1 MSRCPTFEAHSSY
14 ISPCSRRQSRT
25 SPIWGESRANRKLTH
40 YPKGHLPLTT
50 RGKARPDIRSE
61 KYVFSRSPTRQ
72 GCCVTSI
79 SPGLIDVGLH
89 FRADVLGVGQ
99 IKFSG
104 FQALVAKP
112 SLDVHQV
119 HTVPQ
124 PAGRTG
130 LSQAVEM
137 VFLADRACGTC
148 NLRGLPQMIFPLL
161 DRRFAVSAVQPGT
174 LGDGLELAE
183 EVALRVSILIH
194 KNPAA
199 MGRILFPLLEQF
211 NQFGGQRNPAF
222 LVIFGTKLTSSL
234 PSPVTWYLRCF
245 PSMSSQVAY
254 CTSCSRQA
262 VCKKNR

>member
-1 MSRCPTFEAHSSY
+1 MPRDAPVINAVCCVSVIGMTP
-14 ISPCSRRQSRT
+14 
-25 SPIWGESRANRKLTH
+25 
-40 YPKGHLPLTT
+40 
-50 RGKARPDIRSE
+50 
-61 KYVFSRSPTRQ
+61 SRSRYKSQ
-72 GCCVTSI
+72 RGQYVKRSGWRISI
-79 SPGLIDVGLH
+79 RPGLIDVGLH

-124 PAGRTG
+124 PAGRAG

-254 CTSCSRQA
+254 CTS
-262 VCKKNR
+262 

>member
-1 MSRCPTFEAHSSY
+1 MHADSGRIVGLCES
-14 ISPCSRRQSRT
+14 ISETP
-25 SPIWGESRANRKLTH
+25 ESRANRKLTH

-50 RGKARPDIRSE
+50 RWKARPDIRSE

-183 EVALRVSILIH
+183 EVALRVSMLIH

-199 MGRILFPLLEQF
+199 MRRILFPLLEQF

-222 LVIFGTKLTSSL
+222 LVMLPDKVDIFFAVTCHMVFAMF
-234 PSPVTWYLRCF
+234 PVNVVPRGVLHF
-245 PSMSSQVAY
+245 LFAAGGVQ
-254 CTSCSRQA
+254 
-262 VCKKNR
+262 KE